1 MWGGMGH
8 AFHHD
13 RIMSQHLP
21 PFSVHG
27 PDGEVSGFSVDL
39 FHILEDRV
47 EPREGKTPV
56 VAVTMERLF
65 KETQNGS
72 HSIALA
78 VGRNEKREKWA
89 QWVGPYMTLEIGLI
103 AKKGHSHKVTSVA
116 DLVMVKVG
124 VVKNA
129 VPEISLLKQGINPS
143 VLRSDLYPQYSL
155 QKLAAGRID
164 YMGYP
169 LESAAALMIAHNL
182 NPLDYEEVFRITE
195 VDLYFVFSLDFP
207 RQGVARYQKALE
219 EFLKTPEY
227 EELQEKYFT
236 NAKIKRAY
244 Q

>member
-1 MWGGMGH
+1 MWSGIGH

-27 PDGEVSGFSVDL
+27 PEGTVSGFSVDL
-39 FHILEDRV
+39 FHILEDKV
-47 EPREGKTPV
+47 EPREGKSPV

-65 KETQNGS
+65 NETKNGG
-72 HSIALA
+72 HHIALA

-103 AKKGHSHKVTSVA
+103 AKKGRQHKVRSVA
-116 DLVMVKVG
+116 DLATAKIG
-124 VVKNA
+124 VVKNTI
-129 VPEISLLKQGINPS
+129 PEITLLKDGINPAA
-143 VLRSDLYPQYSL
+143 LLADLYPQYSL

-169 LESAAALMIAHNL
+169 LESAAALMVAHDL
-182 NPLDYEEVFRITE
+182 NPLEYEEVFRITE
-195 VDLYFVFSLDFP
+195 VELYFVFSLDFP
-207 RQGVARYQKALE
+207 KDAVETYQKALE
-219 EFLKTPEY
+219 AFLKTSEY
-227 EELQEKYFT
+227 MELKQKYFN